1 MVSFGKKATRSEIER
16 SETEVVNTGLSIWN
30 FRDGSTTVRF
40 LEELSDEEWTTYWE
54 HYDQGKKK
62 FYPCPGKDVCPG
74 CKEDLRAQKRYL
86 VNALVVASD
95 NSKVKAGY
103 VNLYKVPASLIDKF
117 MRRADRAGGTI
128 TDRDYEII
136 RTGSGLDTEYD
147 LETGDKSK
155 IDISQY
161 EEKMIDHEEAL
172 QAAWNAAFPDAAEEP
187 KAKYEIVVDETPAPR
202 RRVKTAQEV
211 EDEAKPTVKERVAA
225 RSGKSDLEAAAA
237 GEDPPSEPQSQSE
250 SADAEDEV
258 ISEEAL
264 REMSEDDLHDIYTRA
279 GLEYD
284 DDWAV
289 DELVDN
295 LIEQLAED

>member
-1 MVSFGKKATRSEIER
+1 MVSFGKKATRDEIER
-16 SETEVVNTGLSIWN
+16 NDSEVVNTGLSIWN

-40 LEELSDEEWTTYWE
+40 LEELSEEEWTTYWE
-54 HYDQGKKK
+54 HYDQSKKK
-62 FYPCPGKDVCPG
+62 FYPCPGKDACPG

-95 NSKVKAGY
+95 NPKVRAGY

-155 IDISQY
+155 IDISKY
-161 EEKMIDHEEAL
+161 EDKMIDHEEAL
-172 QAAWNAAFPDAAEEP
+172 QAAWNAAFPDAAEAKEDSAPEP
-187 KAKYEIVVDETPAPR
+187 KPR
-202 RRVKTAQEV
+202 ARARTAQEI
-211 EDEAKPTVKERVAA
+211 EDEARPKQRVAA
-225 RSGKSDLEAAAA
+225 KTGKSDLEAAAA
-237 GEDPPSEPQSQSE
+237 GEDPPSEPQPQSE

-264 REMSEDDLHDIYTRA
+264 RAMTEEQLHEIYERA
-279 GLEYD
+279 GLDYGG
-284 DDWAV
+284 DWDV

>member
-172 QAAWNAAFPDAAEEP
+172 QAAWNAAFPDAAEEKAEPDYGTPEP
-187 KAKYEIVVDETPAPR
+187 KPR
-202 RRVKTAQEV
+202 ARARTAQEV
-211 EDEAKPTVKERVAA
+211 EDAAKPKPKTRRVGDTT
-225 RSGKSDLEAAAA
+225 RTDLEAAAA

>member
-1 MVSFGKKATRSEIER
+1 MVSFGKKATRDEIER
-16 SETEVVNTGLSIWN
+16 NDSEVVNTGLSIWN

-40 LEELSDEEWTTYWE
+40 LEELSEEEWTTYWE
-54 HYDQGKKK
+54 HYDQSKKK

-161 EEKMIDHEEAL
+161 EEKMVDHEEAL
-172 QAAWNAAFPDAAEEP
+172 QAAWNAAFPDAAEAKEPDYGTPEP
-187 KAKYEIVVDETPAPR
+187 KPR
-202 RRVKTAQEV
+202 ARARTAQEV
-211 EDEAKPTVKERVAA
+211 EDAAKPKPKTRRVGDTT
-225 RSGKSDLEAAAA
+225 RTDLEAAAA

-258 ISEEAL
+258 ISEESL
-264 REMSEDDLHDIYTRA
+264 RAMTEEQLHEIYERA
-279 GLEYD
+279 GLDYGG
-284 DDWAV
+284 DWEV